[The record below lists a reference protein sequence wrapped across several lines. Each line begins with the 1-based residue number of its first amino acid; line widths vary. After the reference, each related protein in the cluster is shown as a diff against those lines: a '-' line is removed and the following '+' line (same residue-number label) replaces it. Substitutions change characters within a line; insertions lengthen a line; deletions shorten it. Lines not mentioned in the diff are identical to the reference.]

1 MRQIHI
7 RKVVTIMKKKV
18 FVRPVSVNL
27 SEEVFKQIY
36 EITEKEEISLSDYIR
51 EAIQEKL
58 IKRDRA

>member
-1 MRQIHI
+1 
-7 RKVVTIMKKKV
+7 MKKKI
-18 FVRPVSVNL
+18 FIRPVSVSL

-58 IKRDRA
+58 KNECEHSNTENDTKL

>member
-1 MRQIHI
+1 
-7 RKVVTIMKKKV
+7 MKKKV
-18 FVRPVSVNL
+18 FVRPVSVSL

-58 IKRDRA
+58 KNECEHSNTGNDTKL

>member
-1 MRQIHI
+1 
-7 RKVVTIMKKKV
+7 MKKKV

-51 EAIQEKL
+51 ESVAIRLSTQKDESK
-58 IKRDRA
+58 

>member
-1 MRQIHI
+1 M
-7 RKVVTIMKKKV
+7 TMKKKL

-36 EITEKEEISLSDYIR
+36 DIAEKEEISLSDYIR

-58 IKRDRA
+58 ERANVKFGYESIY

>member
-1 MRQIHI
+1 
-7 RKVVTIMKKKV
+7 MKKKV
-18 FVRPVSVNL
+18 FVRPVSVSL

-58 IKRDRA
+58 KNECEHSNTENDTKL